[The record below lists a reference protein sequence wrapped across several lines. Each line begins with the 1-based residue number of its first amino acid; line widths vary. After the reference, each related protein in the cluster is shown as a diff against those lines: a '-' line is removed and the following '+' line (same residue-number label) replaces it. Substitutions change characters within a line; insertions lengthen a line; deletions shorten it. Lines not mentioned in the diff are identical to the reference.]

1 MSRQTCR
8 GAVFTTIQ
16 TAAKTKSLPD
26 NDNDD
31 CHYCH
36 ASVTISKNPDYNEVT
51 CVMEVFIELKTQS
64 IIKLSI
70 FLCYYYSKH
79 NNFLMDVDDQKEK
92 SPINFLKI
100 LFEEPI
106 SSVQGRN

>member
-36 ASVTISKNPDYNEVT
+36 ASVTISKTPDYNEVT
-51 CVMEVFIELKTQS
+51 SVMEVFIEHKTQS
-64 IIKLSI
+64 IIKLS
-70 FLCYYYSKH
+70 K
-79 NNFLMDVDDQKEK
+79 K
-92 SPINFLKI
+92 KI
-100 LFEEPI
+100 LDYFMML
-106 SSVQGRN
+106 

>member
-36 ASVTISKNPDYNEVT
+36 ASVTISKTPDYNEVT

-64 IIKLSI
+64 IIKLSKKKFI
-70 FLCYYYSKH
+70 ITSTVI
-79 NNFLMDVDDQKEK
+79 FLMDVDDQKEK

>member
-36 ASVTISKNPDYNEVT
+36 ASVTISKTPDYNEVT

-70 FLCYYYSKH
+70 FFNDYKH

>member
-36 ASVTISKNPDYNEVT
+36 ASVTISKTPDYNEVT

-64 IIKLSI
+64 IIKLSNLFFI
-70 FLCYYYSKH
+70 
-79 NNFLMDVDDQKEK
+79 NNRHYH
-92 SPINFLKI
+92 
-100 LFEEPI
+100 LFN
-106 SSVQGRN
+106 GR